1 MTDST
6 LRQTQFPTS
15 KNHSSHRTYL
25 KNILG
30 EDNHRFRVSQ
40 VAQLLKNPPAN
51 VGEARDAGFHPDRED
66 PLNRK

>member
-1 MTDST
+1 MTDSV
-6 LRQTQFPTS
+6 LVMGTQFPTS
-15 KNHSSHRTYL
+15 KQKSQFL

-51 VGEARDAGFHPDRED
+51 VGEARDAGFHPWVGKI
-66 PLNRK
+66 PWNRK